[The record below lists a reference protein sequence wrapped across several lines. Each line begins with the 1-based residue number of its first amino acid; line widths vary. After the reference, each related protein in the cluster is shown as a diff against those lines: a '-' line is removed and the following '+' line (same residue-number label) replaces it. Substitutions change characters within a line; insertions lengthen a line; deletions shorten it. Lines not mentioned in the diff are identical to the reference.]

1 MLQRLVIAA
10 LGLAFLSPIPALAVE
25 PDGLNGTW
33 IEVPYRPSRAE
44 HPGYR
49 VSMDPATLVIDG
61 ESFVIKHGDRPVR
74 RSLVNLIPSEGP
86 TKAADLM
93 TVVSGEFWR
102 TPAIYKLE
110 GETLTICEAGRDR
123 PRPTDFRRWQGGDEE
138 LTLLRIFKRQPE
150 AASLAE

>member
-1 MLQRLVIAA
+1 
-10 LGLAFLSPIPALAVE
+10 
-25 PDGLNGTW
+25 
-33 IEVPYRPSRAE
+33 
-44 HPGYR
+44 
-49 VSMDPATLVIDG
+49 
-61 ESFVIKHGDRPVR
+61 
-74 RSLVNLIPSEGP
+74 
-86 TKAADLM
+86 M

-150 AASLAE
+150 AALPTE